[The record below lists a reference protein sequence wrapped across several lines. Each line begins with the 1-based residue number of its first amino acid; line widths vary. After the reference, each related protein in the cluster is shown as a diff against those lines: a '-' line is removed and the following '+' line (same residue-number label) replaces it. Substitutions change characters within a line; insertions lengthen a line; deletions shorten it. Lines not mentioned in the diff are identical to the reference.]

1 MFLAE
6 EDVQF
11 QLPVHETDFSYEE
24 LQELLSF
31 FESEEP
37 VSSNSGSE
45 GSSRAVY
52 SPDERKQRRK
62 VSNRESA
69 KRSRWRKK
77 RHLENLTDQ
86 VNQLNVENRQLKN
99 RLSLV
104 INQYHVV
111 WLENE
116 RLRSESEALWA
127 KLSDLYRTSAAMQC
141 NQEILV
147 GKDGGFDNSHLLAL
161 ACFLLASYG

>member
-6 EDVQF
+6 EAVQF
-11 QLPVHETDFSYEE
+11 PLPVPETGFSPEE
-24 LQELLSF
+24 LRELLSF

-37 VSSNSGSE
+37 ISLNSGSE
-45 GSSRAVY
+45 SSSRVVY

-62 VSNRESA
+62 ISNRESA
-69 KRSRWRKK
+69 RRSRLRKK

-86 VNQLNVENRQLKN
+86 VNRLNVENRQLKN

-111 WLENE
+111 WVENE
-116 RLRSESEALWA
+116 VLRSESEALWA
-127 KLSDLYRTSAAMQC
+127 KLMDLYWTSPAMQC
-141 NQEILV
+141 SH
-147 GKDGGFDNSHLLAL
+147 DNSQHSHQLLT
-161 ACFLLASYG
+161 STKSTN

>member
-6 EDVQF
+6 EAVEF
-11 QLPVHETDFSYEE
+11 QLPVLETGFSPEE

-45 GSSRAVY
+45 SSSRAVY

-62 VSNRESA
+62 ISNRESA
-69 KRSRWRKK
+69 RRSRWRKK
-77 RHLENLTDQ
+77 RHLEDLTDQ
-86 VNQLNVENRQLKN
+86 VSQLNVKNRQLKN

-116 RLRSESEALWA
+116 RLRSESDALRA
-127 KLSDLYRTSAAMQC
+127 KLSDLYCTSAAMQC
-141 NQEILV
+141 NH
-147 GKDGGFDNSHLLAL
+147 DNSRHSHQVLI
-161 ACFLLASYG
+161 STKPTN

>member
-11 QLPVHETDFSYEE
+11 HSPVHETGFSPEE

-37 VSSNSGSE
+37 ISSNSGSE
-45 GSSRAVY
+45 SSSRAVY

-62 VSNRESA
+62 ISNRESA
-69 KRSRWRKK
+69 RRSRLRKK
-77 RHLENLTDQ
+77 RHLENLTDR
-86 VNQLNVENRQLKN
+86 VNRLNVENRQLKN
-99 RLSLV
+99 RLSSV

-116 RLRSESEALWA
+116 RLRSESDALWS
-127 KLSDLYRTSAAMQC
+127 KLMDLYWTSSAMQC
-141 NQEILV
+141 NHD
-147 GKDGGFDNSHLLAL
+147 DGRHSRHVLTSTNPT
-161 ACFLLASYG
+161 Y